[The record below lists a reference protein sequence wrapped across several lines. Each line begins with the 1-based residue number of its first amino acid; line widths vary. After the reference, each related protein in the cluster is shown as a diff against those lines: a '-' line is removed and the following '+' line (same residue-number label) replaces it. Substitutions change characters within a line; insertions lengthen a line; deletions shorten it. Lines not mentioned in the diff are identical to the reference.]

1 LITVKQIDVQQQP
14 LLGFARTFRIALS
27 GVKYRLFRA
36 MVTVAV
42 ISVAMAF
49 LMNILAESL
58 IKKTV
63 AGTAQD
69 QIASMRRIDRWIAR
83 LSIPQTSGEIIALA
97 ASPDI
102 DETGR
107 ANLQALGRLAET
119 ESDELQTL
127 SVEAEKYLEFFTAL
141 DFGRR
146 RVLVGSAESTMIF
159 DRLQEPELR
168 EAFSRRL
175 ADMKTVRFVGEPAD
189 FIAFLHRWPA
199 LRGLTERIRSGQALA
214 IQTIQQNLGEQ
225 TLMEALRGANGAFG
239 QTIRDA
245 GFALP
250 ADEAVLLS
258 EQVGDIADSALA
270 EEAMNHPDIRQAVAA
285 RRDILPGDVTPS
297 LVWDMLKSPDQ
308 AEWYLGLMQQQGFAV
323 SEWSVDTL
331 NALADTRARAFLL
344 KQAERATAGTG
355 GGLMGIGQRMT
366 WLAFVSMLVCAVGI
380 ANAMLMSVTERF
392 REIATL
398 KCLGALDGFIMT
410 VFLIE
415 ASILGLVGGMAGTLM
430 GLLIA
435 LLRMLGIFRG
445 LLFQSVPLGA
455 LFWASLLSIT
465 IGIILAAI
473 SAVYPSLRAA
483 RLAPMEAM
491 RIE

>member
-1 LITVKQIDVQQQP
+1 MKTIDVQPQP
-14 LLGFARTFRIALS
+14 LLGFSRTLRIALS

-63 AGTAQD
+63 SETAQD
-69 QIASMRRIDRWIAR
+69 QIADLRRVDRWIAR
-83 LSIPQTSGEIIALA
+83 LSIPQTTAEIIDLA
-97 ASPDI
+97 AQATEPAEIENLTKLGNLTPD
-102 DETGR
+102 ELTQLR
-107 ANLQALGRLAET
+107 ALSESGRL
-119 ESDELQTL
+119 
-127 SVEAEKYLEFFTAL
+127 YLGFFNGL
-141 DFGRR
+141 DYGRR
-146 RVLVGSAESTMIF
+146 RVLVGNAESTMIF
-159 DRLQEPELR
+159 DRLQNQDAR
-168 EAFSRRL
+168 TAFFGRL
-175 ADMKTVRFVGEPAD
+175 AEMKTVRFVSENEP
-189 FIAFLHRWPA
+189 FSQFLSDWPT
-199 LRGLTERIRSGQALA
+199 LRDLTDRVRAGQAAA
-214 IQTIQQNLGEQ
+214 IQTVQQNLGDR
-225 TLMEALRGANGAFG
+225 TLMQAMRAAEGPFG

-245 GFALP
+245 GFVLP
-250 ADEAVLLS
+250 PEEAAHLAA
-258 EQVGDIADSALA
+258 QVGDVADSALI
-270 EEAMNHPDIRQAVAA
+270 EEAMNNSAVRQAIAA
-285 RRDILPGDVTPS
+285 QRDILPGDVTPS
-297 LVWDMLKSPDQ
+297 LLWRMLDGSDD
-308 AEWYLGLMQQQGFAV
+308 AAWYINLMNEHGFNVAGWTPEKV
-323 SEWSVDTL
+323 NTLAASRAHSV
-331 NALADTRARAFLL
+331 LL
-344 KQAERATAGTG
+344 KQAERATMETG

-415 ASILGLVGGMAGTLM
+415 ASILGLVGGVAGTII

-435 LLRMLGIFRG
+435 LLRMLGLFRG
-445 LLFQSVPLGA
+445 LLIQAVPIGA
-455 LFWASLLSIT
+455 LVTASLLSII
-465 IGIILAAI
+465 IGILLAAV

>member
-1 LITVKQIDVQQQP
+1 MKTIDVKPQP
-14 LLGFARTFRIALS
+14 LLGFSRTLRIALS

-36 MVTVAV
+36 LVTVAV

-63 AGTAQD
+63 AETAQG
-69 QIASMRRIDRWIAR
+69 QIADLRRVDRWIAR
-83 LSIPQTSGEIIALA
+83 LSIPQTTAEIIEQSAVISEPA
-97 ASPDI
+97 EI
-102 DETGR
+102 E
-107 ANLQALGRLAET
+107 NLQKIGQLSA
-119 ESDELQTL
+119 DELDILRRL
-127 SVEAEKYLEFFTAL
+127 SQSADLYLTFFNDL
-141 DFGRR
+141 DYGRR

-159 DRLQEPELR
+159 DRLQDQET
-168 EAFSRRL
+168 RL
-175 ADMKTVRFVGEPAD
+175 AFWGRLVEMKTVRFVSENEAFD
-189 FIAFLHRWPA
+189 AFLVEWPTLRA
-199 LRGLTERIRSGQALA
+199 LTDRVRTGQASA
-214 IQTIQQNLGEQ
+214 IESVQQGLRDR
-225 TLMEALRGANGAFG
+225 TLMQSLRAAEGPFG

-245 GFALP
+245 GFVLP
-250 ADEAVLLS
+250 PEEAELLAV
-258 EQVGDIADSALA
+258 QIGDVADSTLI
-270 EEAMNHPDIRQAVAA
+270 EEAMNNAAVRQAIAA
-285 RRDILPGDVTPS
+285 KRDILPGDVTPS
-297 LVWDMLKSPDQ
+297 LLWGMLDDREN
-308 AEWYLGLMQQQGFAV
+308 AEWYINVMNESGF
-323 SEWSVDTL
+323 
-331 NALADTRARAFLL
+331 NAAGWTPEKVITLADGRAHSVLL
-344 KQAERATAGTG
+344 KQAERATMETG

-415 ASILGLVGGMAGTLM
+415 ASILGLVGGLAGTIIGLVIAILRM
-430 GLLIA
+430 LAMFKGLLIQA
-435 LLRMLGIFRG
+435 I
-445 LLFQSVPLGA
+445 PLGA
-455 LFWASLLSIT
+455 LITASLLSIV
-465 IGIILAAI
+465 IGVLLAAV

>member
-1 LITVKQIDVQQQP
+1 VKPIDVQPQP
-14 LLGFARTFRIALS
+14 LLGFPRTFRIALS

-63 AGTAQD
+63 ADTARD
-69 QIASMRRIDRWIAR
+69 QIAGMRRIDRWIAR
-83 LSIPQTSGEIIALA
+83 LTIPQTPGEIINQA
-97 ASPDI
+97 AAADL

-107 ANLQALGRLAET
+107 ENLRTLGQLTDPEADNLFALSASAMT
-119 ESDELQTL
+119 
-127 SVEAEKYLEFFTAL
+127 YLTFFSEL

-146 RVLVGSAESTMIF
+146 RVLIGSAEGTAVF
-159 DRLQEPELR
+159 DRLQDAPVR
-168 EAFSRRL
+168 DVFFQRL
-175 ADMKTVRFVGEPAD
+175 DEMKTVRFAGAPDGFV
-189 FIAFLHRWPA
+189 AFLQRWPE
-199 LRGLTERIRSGQALA
+199 LRGLVEQIRDGQAQA
-214 IQTIQQNLGEQ
+214 IQRLQQQLNGRP
-225 TLMEALRGANGAFG
+225 LMEALREATGPFG
-239 QTIRDA
+239 QAIRDA
-245 GFALP
+245 GFALSGE
-250 ADEAVLLS
+250 EAVLLG
-258 EQVGDIADSALA
+258 EQVGDIADSSLI
-270 EEAMNHPDIRQAVAA
+270 EEAMNGPEIRQAIAA
-285 RRDILPGDVTPS
+285 RRDILPGDVTPA
-297 LVWDMLKSPDQ
+297 LVWDMLKSQDQ
-308 AEWYLGLMQQQGFAV
+308 AEWFLGLLRQHRHPIAGWTPD
-323 SEWSVDTL
+323 SINE
-331 NALADTRARAFLL
+331 LADARAHAFLL
-344 KQAERATAGTG
+344 KRAERATAGTG
-355 GGLMGIGQRMT
+355 GGLMGIGPRMT

-415 ASILGLVGGMAGTLM
+415 ASILGLVGGLAGTVI
-430 GLLIA
+430 GLVIA
-435 LLRMLGIFRG
+435 LLRMLGAFKG
-445 LLFQSVPLGA
+445 LLFQAVPLGA
-455 LFWASLLSIT
+455 LLWASLLSIGV
-465 IGIILAAI
+465 GIILAAV